1 MSGIIRPKGTQDLLP
16 DGSPQLK
23 AEFSARGHRHLVEV
37 AATILENAGAQYIQT
52 PMFEMVEVIKRGVGD
67 STDIVRK
74 EMFTARAQSDEFILR
89 PEGTAPIVRAFVQ
102 NGLKQLPAP
111 AKLWTY
117 GAMFRA
123 ERPQKGRYRQFHQ
136 LDYEVL
142 GSDDPLV
149 DAEAIALMMQVI
161 DRLGVKRI
169 ELKLGSVGDPED
181 RLQYNQ
187 YLRDLFTPFE
197 ERLSDDSKARLVLNP
212 MRILDSKSP
221 GDQDLIAELEPRM
234 MLDYLGEAAGG
245 HFRKV
250 CEHLSTWGIPYTID
264 PSIVRGLDYYRR
276 TAWEIHH
283 EGVGAKSAL
292 GGGGR
297 YDGLAELLGGPHT
310 PGIGWAFGIERLLI
324 AMDAEGV
331 TLPEPE
337 GLLLYVAALD
347 ESTLGVAAKL
357 AFNARTLG
365 KADFSYRSKAP
376 GKHIADALKKNARF
390 VALIGS
396 SEAETGTVTL
406 KNLRSGEQKTLQQ
419 TELLSNLQ

>member
-1 MSGIIRPKGTQDLLP
+1 MSGILRPKGTQDLLP

-23 AEFSARGHRHLVEV
+23 AEFSARGHRHLVEL
-37 AATILENAGAQYIQT
+37 AAQVLENAGASYIQT

-74 EMFTARAQSDEFILR
+74 EMFTARAQGDEFILR

-102 NGLKQLPAP
+102 NGLKQLPTP
-111 AKLWTY
+111 AKLWTF

-142 GSDDPLV
+142 GSDDPLI

-161 DRLGVKRI
+161 GQLGVKNI

-181 RLQYNQ
+181 RVQYNQ
-187 YLRDLFTPFE
+187 YLRDLFSPFE
-197 ERLSDDSKARLVLNP
+197 EKLSEDSKARLILNP

-221 GDQDLIAELEPRM
+221 GDQDLISELQPKM
-234 MLDYLGEAAGG
+234 MLDFLGEAAAS
-245 HFRKV
+245 HFKKV
-250 CEHLSTWGIPYTID
+250 CEYLTVWEVPYTID

-324 AMDAEGV
+324 AMDTEGV
-331 TLPEPE
+331 KLPEPE
-337 GLLLYVAALD
+337 GLLLYVGALED
-347 ESTLGVAAKL
+347 STLPLAAKL
-357 AFNARTLG
+357 AFAARTKG
-365 KADFSYRSKAP
+365 KAEFSYKPKAP
-376 GKHIADALKKNARF
+376 GKQIQDALKKNARF

-396 SEAETGTVTL
+396 SEAETGVVTL
-406 KNLRSGEQKTLQQ
+406 KNLQSGEQSTVSQDD
-419 TELLSNLQ
+419 LLNYL

>member
-1 MSGIIRPKGTQDLLP
+1 MSGISRPRGTQDLLP
-16 DGSPQLK
+16 DGSPKLEVQ
-23 AEFSARGHRHLVEV
+23 FSARGHRHLVEL
-37 AATILENAGAQYIQT
+37 AAQVLENAGAQYIQT

-74 EMFTARAQSDEFILR
+74 EMFTAKAQSDEFILR

-102 NGLKQLPAP
+102 NGLKQLPSP
-111 AKLWTY
+111 AKLWTF

-161 DRLGVKRI
+161 DRLGVKKI

-181 RLQYNQ
+181 RVQYNQ
-187 YLRDLFTPFE
+187 YLRDLFTPHA
-197 ERLSDDSKARLVLNP
+197 ERLSDDSKDRLVLNP
-212 MRILDSKSP
+212 MRILDSKSE
-221 GDQDLIAELEPRM
+221 GDQQIIAELQPKM
-234 MLDYLGEAAGG
+234 MLDHLGEGASA
-245 HFRKV
+245 HFQQV
-250 CEHLSTWGIPYTID
+250 CAYLTAWGIPFTVD

-331 TLPEPE
+331 KLPEPE
-337 GLLLYVAALD
+337 GLLLYVGALEEAAL
-347 ESTLGVAAKL
+347 GQAAQL
-357 AFNARTLG
+357 AFGARSLG
-365 KADFSYRSKAP
+365 KADFSYKAKAP
-376 GKHIADALKKNARF
+376 GKQIQDALKKNARF
-390 VALIGS
+390 VALLGS
-396 SEAETGTVTL
+396 SEMEQGVVAL
-406 KNLRSGEQKTLQQ
+406 KNLSTGEQSTISQ
-419 TELLSNLQ
+419 TDLLSKLQ